1 MRKKFMSIFLSL
13 AITAT
18 TMMGKRPSASDVV
31 EATAENKKGIQGVEF
46 WTDSS
51 DTEMKNS
58 VHHVYV
64 NLELN
69 NIINTDGTGTPYVYN
84 GNTYYF
90 NYENY
95 IKVFEWRIRE
105 LRAAGKI
112 ITAEI
117 LLGWSD
123 NPEIQK
129 LI

>member
-1 MRKKFMSIFLSL
+1 M
-13 AITAT
+13 
-18 TMMGKRPSASDVV
+18 
-31 EATAENKKGIQGVEF
+31 
-46 WTDSS
+46 
-51 DTEMKNS
+51 
-58 VHHVYV
+58 

-129 LI
+129 LIYPAGRENGHFYYALNVQDADAVATLDATFH